1 MQNAP
6 RGLVGHGPVCYVFG
20 GRDLPSS
27 LAVAHSTPCEVHL
40 FEAEPALRAMA
51 WGAAPTLYV
60 HPGPAD
66 SHPTAHNDA
75 GFLGAA
81 MSRLG
86 HTRIDVLV
94 LGPRA
99 PVSSLVAE
107 VIDQDLPVRAIC
119 LDLVEP
125 LTSERSPHTTDRLAG
140 SGFALMCDH
149 RAPGRSLLTFIRASW
164 SLGQSSRGA
173 PPPSRGELGGAPR
186 DD

>member
-27 LAVAHSTPCEVHL
+27 LAVVHGTPCEVHL
-40 FEAEPALRAMA
+40 FEAEPGLRALA

-60 HPGPAD
+60 HPGPA
-66 SHPTAHNDA
+66 NGA

-94 LGPRA
+94 LGLVRLCR
-99 PVSSLVAE
+99 VSS
-107 VIDQDLPVRAIC
+107 R
-119 LDLVEP
+119 
-125 LTSERSPHTTDRLAG
+125 R
-140 SGFALMCDH
+140 
-149 RAPGRSLLTFIRASW
+149 
-164 SLGQSSRGA
+164 
-173 PPPSRGELGGAPR
+173 
-186 DD
+186 